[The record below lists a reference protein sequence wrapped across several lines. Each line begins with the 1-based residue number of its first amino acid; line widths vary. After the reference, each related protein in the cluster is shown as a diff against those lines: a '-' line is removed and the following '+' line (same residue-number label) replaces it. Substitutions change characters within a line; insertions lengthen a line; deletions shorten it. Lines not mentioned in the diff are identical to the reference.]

1 MKKRLCRIA
10 FGLLVGMT
18 CLQGCGKPTAEGILN
33 KAAEKLNN
41 KSHSVKHET
50 ELKLGLDTE
59 DLIALSEAEEM
70 DEMTAGLMRAL
81 LGDTLNL
88 SFDIEGTDEVEKE
101 KSHYSAQTSSSLLGI
116 DSTSKTEIYTVT
128 RTDGVYTYMST
139 DNDEW
144 TYTVDEKS
152 GKMSDSYFDELKK
165 SFVLREQDGKIVT
178 KEINGVECFIL
189 EGAFD
194 SENEDAVKYVKE
206 QLTKEMGIAAAET
219 EAEVK
224 DIDIEIKIYVG
235 KKEMVPVQTSIDID
249 ELNVLYKSDDQEISI
264 SMDGTEAT
272 LIYSDWDNITVEIPE
287 KIIEEAK
294 EVNKENFLAETLQL
308 GREDEM
314 TEYEDSASSAAEE
327 DLTQMTDDATS
338 LVGTYDCGYVTL
350 EGNWEREISEEDTDS
365 NAWSYDGMTIYMSTY
380 YGYGDETLL
389 DNIEGQWRD
398 ALKDMSGSE
407 PMEVNSSIGKY
418 PTYRLI
424 SDLVD
429 NQTGDQ
435 ITFIVWCFATEDED
449 VHDIVLVGPSY
460 DVKAVSKSIVATY
473 EYGSFQFNY

>member
-1 MKKRLCRIA
+1 
-10 FGLLVGMT
+10 
-18 CLQGCGKPTAEGILN
+18 
-33 KAAEKLNN
+33 
-41 KSHSVKHET
+41 
-50 ELKLGLDTE
+50 
-59 DLIALSEAEEM
+59 
-70 DEMTAGLMRAL
+70 
-81 LGDTLNL
+81 
-88 SFDIEGTDEVEKE
+88 
-101 KSHYSAQTSSSLLGI
+101 
-116 DSTSKTEIYTVT
+116 
-128 RTDGVYTYMST
+128 
-139 DNDEW
+139 
-144 TYTVDEKS
+144 
-152 GKMSDSYFDELKK
+152 
-165 SFVLREQDGKIVT
+165 
-178 KEINGVECFIL
+178 
-189 EGAFD
+189 
-194 SENEDAVKYVKE
+194 
-206 QLTKEMGIAAAET
+206 MGIAAAET